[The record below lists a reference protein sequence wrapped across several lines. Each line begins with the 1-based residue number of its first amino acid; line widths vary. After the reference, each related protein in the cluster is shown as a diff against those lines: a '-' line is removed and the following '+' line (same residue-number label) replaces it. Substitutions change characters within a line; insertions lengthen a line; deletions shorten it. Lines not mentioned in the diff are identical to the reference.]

1 MIELTC
7 EGCGE
12 GYYGQKNQRFCTP
25 NCRKNVITNKAWLE
39 GKKKNKI
46 KQSQRINFG
55 RI

>member
-12 GYYGQKNQRFCTP
+12 VYYGQKNQRFCTP
-25 NCRKNVITNKAWLE
+25 NCRKNVIINKAWVKE
-39 GKKKNKI
+39 KKVRKI
-46 KQSQRINFG
+46 KPSQRVNFG